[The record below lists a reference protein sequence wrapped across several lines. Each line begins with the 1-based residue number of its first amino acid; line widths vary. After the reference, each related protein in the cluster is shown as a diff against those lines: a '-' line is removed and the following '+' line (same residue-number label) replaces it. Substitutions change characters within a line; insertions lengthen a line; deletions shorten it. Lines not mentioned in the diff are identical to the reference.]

1 MTTETETAL
10 SRREATLRSL
20 AAACLAGIALAQA
33 IGLPALLSGRG
44 QFAVVSL
51 DAMALCVA
59 LSVALA
65 AAPASASR
73 ALWRVVGALSALVLG
88 GWTLAHA
95 VALPGAAAGA
105 WTALP
110 GAGGGVLAAACLVLA
125 VAARR
130 TPGSARG
137 RVASALA
144 LALALSPGALAL
156 AQGAGAA
163 PGASTAHV
171 HALATAGDGD
181 IELRQGRGGDHYVIR
196 VDAPPAP
203 PVLGAALDVAAAFVL
218 VYGAVGYLRRRS
230 APARPLAAAAA
241 LV

>member
-73 ALWRVVGALSALVLG
+73 ALWRVVAGMAALLLTGWALPHILAPPDAAG
-88 GWTLAHA
+88 GLANWGSM
-95 VALPGAAAGA
+95 PGAAGGA
-105 WTALP
+105 
-110 GAGGGVLAAACLVLA
+110 LAAACLV
-125 VAARR
+125 VA
-130 TPGSARG
+130 
-137 RVASALA
+137 
-144 LALALSPGALAL
+144 
-156 AQGAGAA
+156 
-163 PGASTAHV
+163 
-171 HALATAGDGD
+171 
-181 IELRQGRGGDHYVIR
+181 
-196 VDAPPAP
+196 
-203 PVLGAALDVAAAFVL
+203 
-218 VYGAVGYLRRRS
+218 
-230 APARPLAAAAA
+230 LAAAPPTR
-241 LV
+241 